1 VENYRFKKAQHHNER
16 MTFSRFDRYVDRH
29 ANNFVERLQALCRM
43 PSVAARGTGMRAMAE
58 AVEQVMQRVG
68 VGTRSFRMGTGYP
81 VIYGE
86 CGGGPQTFIIYGH
99 YDVQPVGHLT
109 DWSVG
114 PFAATIVDGKLYA
127 RGAANSKG
135 DLAARLAAVEVY
147 QKTLGKLPVSLRF
160 VIEGEDGLGSPSLYR
175 FTTEHADLL
184 GAQGC
189 IWDEGYKD
197 TKERPVISLGF
208 KGITFLELRA
218 HGARSDL
225 HSKWGA
231 IVPNPAWRLVQALA
245 TVTSPKGVITIDG
258 FSSHIAPI
266 DDEDAEALKAIELDE
281 AGLKREF
288 RIASWVR
295 SMKGSALVKEHIFG
309 PTCTI
314 CGIQTGHTEA
324 GAKTVLPSTAMARLD
339 FRLVPDLSPAIV
351 IALLRQH
358 LDRRGFKDIEIIEL
372 GSARLAKSSSKSWI
386 ARAVIDSAS
395 EVYGVPALV
404 YPMDPSSGP
413 VGAVCGVGTPPTPV
427 ASFGTSYAGS
437 NPHGPDENIR
447 LDDFLQSIRFI
458 GRVIHRL
465 GEIKTETSGIARDKE
480 IKEER
485 AVAHSHG

>member
-1 VENYRFKKAQHHNER
+1 

-29 ANNFVERLQALCRM
+29 ARSFAERLQALCRM

-86 CGGGPQTFIIYGH
+86 CGGGPHTFLVYGH

-184 GAQGC
+184 AAQGC
-189 IWDEGYKD
+189 IWDEGYRD

-266 DDEDAEALKAIELDE
+266 NDEDAEALKAIELDE

-288 RIASWVR
+288 RIAGWVR

-358 LDRRGFKDIEIIEL
+358 LDRRGFKDVEIIEL
-372 GSARLAKSSSKSWI
+372 GSAPLAKSSSKSSI

-395 EVYGVPALV
+395 EVYGIPALV

-427 ASFGTSYAGS
+427 ASFGISYAGS

-447 LDDFLQSIRFI
+447 LDDFLQSIKFI

-465 GEIKTETSGIARDKE
+465 GEVKTKTSGIVRDSE